1 MTIPSNDP
9 SPVPLD
15 ERSRLI
21 IVWAFARL
29 DVLAFAMASA
39 CIFAFGLFAL
49 TLLLVVKGAPPG
61 MPVGPHLGEL
71 ARYLP
76 GYSVS
81 TLGALIGAAY
91 AGLIGAALG
100 VLLAMTWNLVHALL
114 LALIRVRAMLAAYP
128 MD

>member
-1 MTIPSNDP
+1 MKMPSDDP
-9 SPVPLD
+9 SLGPLD

-21 IVWAFARL
+21 VVWAFARL
-29 DVLAFAMASA
+29 DVVAFAIASA
-39 CIFAFGLFAL
+39 CVFAAGLFAL

-61 MPVGPHLGEL
+61 IPIGPHLGGL
-71 ARYLP
+71 AAYLP

-81 TLGALIGAAY
+81 ASGAFVGAVY
-91 AGLIGAALG
+91 AGLIGGALG
-100 VLLAMTWNLVHALL
+100 LLHGAAWNLSHALL